1 MCWFLSGACFMQ
13 PCEQHCYIQWLCEYL
28 VMFPVKQEHTTIL
41 RYALIKGDV
50 PADSLASFIN
60 AQIYPAF
67 RFHPIWQ
74 FCDFTLSILGAK
86 EFQRPKVLDSFCSVF
101 QLERCWVVVQWM
113 ARSSC
118 DQGYNQDQIENEEI
132 FTNANLHV
140 LNNLSYVQ
148 GICRPE
154 DAVKAVEAG
163 FTTIWVS
170 LC

>member
-1 MCWFLSGACFMQ
+1 MVETVMCWFLSGACFMQ

-86 EFQRPKVLDSFCSVF
+86 EFQRPKVLDFFSFSAGKMLSGCAVNGKVLVRSRLQPRPDREWRNLYQCQFACS
-101 QLERCWVVVQWM
+101 E
-113 ARSSC
+113 
-118 DQGYNQDQIENEEI
+118 
-132 FTNANLHV
+132 
-140 LNNLSYVQ
+140 
-148 GICRPE
+148 
-154 DAVKAVEAG
+154 
-163 FTTIWVS
+163 
-170 LC
+170 